1 MFTAPTELLVAATLL
16 LGVTY
21 WRGSVG
27 NDSHVAV
34 QLWKRNVS
42 IRDDSGSSVEVTL
55 WGGYAQE
62 PGDALQEVR
71 ALICNLQSLR

>member
-1 MFTAPTELLVAATLL
+1 M
-16 LGVTY
+16 
-21 WRGSVG
+21 
-27 NDSHVAV
+27 

-62 PGDALQEVR
+62 PGDAVQEVSAYTVFYADSMR
-71 ALICNLQSLR
+71 FLLT

>member
-1 MFTAPTELLVAATLL
+1 M
-16 LGVTY
+16 
-21 WRGSVG
+21 
-27 NDSHVAV
+27 

-62 PGDALQEVR
+62 PGDAVQEVC
-71 ALICNLQSLR
+71 AYTVFYADSMPIPANMMVLCASFNPQSYFITSI